1 MKKTLLLLVFLSCLS
16 CKESLVSK
24 IDEDF
29 KDHQWMAN
37 EERTFEFKI
46 KHDMKDAEVLLN
58 FSHIHEPGY
67 NNVPL
72 LVTMHNLN
80 DPAPPKDMAVNF
92 MLTEEDGTTIS
103 DCSGDICDFSHV
115 LQANGPMK
123 KGNYK
128 LKVQNLYQGQYLPNV
143 LALGVTVRNNE

>member
-46 KHDMKDAEVLLN
+46 KKDMRDAEVLLN
-58 FSHIHEPGY
+58 FSHILH
-67 NNVPL
+67 
-72 LVTMHNLN
+72 H
-80 DPAPPKDMAVNF
+80 
-92 MLTEEDGTTIS
+92 
-103 DCSGDICDFSHV
+103 
-115 LQANGPMK
+115 
-123 KGNYK
+123 
-128 LKVQNLYQGQYLPNV
+128 LK
-143 LALGVTVRNNE
+143 TWR